1 MFHYVF
7 SMLLSPKVR
16 NFYHNQPLHNTS
28 SPAASLGDPLV
39 HSNARSRWLALLW
52 NPWGYMTWEINYAQ
66 GYPNYLGFR
75 GATVV
80 HHSLHHGKRMKR
92 KEKERKRK
100 KKKEKE
106 AKSSKSNEQHNG
118 NPSMI

>member
-1 MFHYVF
+1 MSSPCFYRQRYAIF
-7 SMLLSPKVR
+7 TTTNLS
-16 NFYHNQPLHNTS
+16 NPLHNTS

-92 KEKERKRK
+92 KEKERKRG
-100 KKKEKE
+100 
-106 AKSSKSNEQHNG
+106 Q
-118 NPSMI
+118 IIQIQ